1 MIKQYISKS
10 MLYEDFGLGCNVSEF
25 SRFGVG
31 LLLYFRFMQ
40 SLSWIFLA
48 MFCFSLPA
56 IIQNYNAN
64 GLSEND
70 SPFYTLLR
78 TTLANQERFSP
89 KYDSS
94 TNSTINLYYAVN
106 GYKDNY
112 LFNIENNHFLL
123 VTCDISYTIIFI
135 IFIVWLHH

>member
-1 MIKQYISKS
+1 
-10 MLYEDFGLGCNVSEF
+10 
-25 SRFGVG
+25 
-31 LLLYFRFMQ
+31 
-40 SLSWIFLA
+40 